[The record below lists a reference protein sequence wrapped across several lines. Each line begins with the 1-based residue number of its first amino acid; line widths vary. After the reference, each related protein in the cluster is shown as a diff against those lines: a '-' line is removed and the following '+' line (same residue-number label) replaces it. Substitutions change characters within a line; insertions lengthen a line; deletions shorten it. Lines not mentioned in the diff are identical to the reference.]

1 MKGTALIQYP
11 AFRTWQTMQKRSNN
25 SIVALAIG
33 AGLAE
38 QEMARSTHRAGAV
51 LAGVAHAERL
61 DVTSTDAQR
70 IFRTATEDMAFLA
83 IPQVVALHI
92 ELCVGTVIECQRFQG
107 VIAPH
112 NKAPEWWAV
121 PDLAKTVRFGEAET
135 TADHLMKFCVKLRN
149 TIMHGAGK
157 VDDQLVKVWSQL
169 PQPAKTRWEELTGR
183 PFTYEKVGALPDL
196 RWPEV
201 MATLAVTK
209 ESAGEINARVGWRL
223 TREQWAQV
231 IAFDYRDGSLHGR
244 RRFNSMT
251 PGRTMVDEN
260 NRPHPGQERAL
271 QRLLGHATTYYRPL
285 GMTLDELRAGR
296 AAIR

>member
-1 MKGTALIQYP
+1 MLIQYP

-38 QEMARSTHRAGAV
+38 REMARSTHTAGVV

-61 DVTSTDAQR
+61 DVTSADAQR
-70 IFRTATEDMAFLA
+70 IFRTATEDMTFLA

-92 ELCVGTVIECQRFQG
+92 ELCVGTVKECQRFQG
-107 VIAPH
+107 LIAPH
-112 NKAPEWWAV
+112 NKGPEWWSV
-121 PDLAKTVRFGEAET
+121 PDLAKTVRFSEAET

-157 VDDQLVKVWSQL
+157 VDDALVKVWSQL
-169 PQPAKTRWEELTGR
+169 PQPAKTRWEDLTGR
-183 PFTYEKVGALPDL
+183 PFTYARVGALPDL
-196 RWPEV
+196 GWREV
-201 MATLAVTK
+201 MAILAVTK
-209 ESAGEINARVGWRL
+209 ESAGEINARIGRLL

-231 IAFDYRDGSLHGR
+231 IAFDYRDGSRHGR
-244 RRFNSMT
+244 RRFNSWT
-251 PGRTMVDEN
+251 PGRTVLDQN
-260 NRPHPGQERAL
+260 NTPRPGQERAL

-285 GMTLDELRAGR
+285 GMTPDELRVGR
-296 AAIR
+296 SAIG

>member
-1 MKGTALIQYP
+1 MLIQYP
-11 AFRTWQTMQKRSNN
+11 AFRTWQTMRKRSNN

-33 AGLAE
+33 ASLAE
-38 QEMARSTHRAGAV
+38 QKMARSAHPGDTAGAV
-51 LAGVAHAERL
+51 LAGVAQAERL
-61 DVTSTDAQR
+61 DVTATDAKR
-70 IFRTATEDMAFLA
+70 IFMTATEDMAFLA

-92 ELCVGTVIECQRFQG
+92 ELCVGTVIECQRFPSLIGPQ
-107 VIAPH
+107 
-112 NKAPEWWAV
+112 KQSPEWWAV
-121 PDLAKTVRFGEAET
+121 PLLAKTVRFEEAET

-157 VDDQLVKVWSQL
+157 VDDKLIQVWRDL
-169 PQPAKTRWEELTGR
+169 PHAAKTRWEALAGR
-183 PFTYEKVGALPDL
+183 PFTYARIGALPDL

-209 ESAGEINARVGWRL
+209 ESAGEINARIGRLL

-231 IAFDYRDGSLHGR
+231 IAFDYRDGSRHGR

-251 PGRTMVDEN
+251 PGRTVVDEN
-260 NRPHPGQERAL
+260 SKPRPGQERAL

-285 GMTLDELRAGR
+285 GMTPDELRAGR
-296 AAIR
+296 EAIR

>member
-1 MKGTALIQYP
+1 VLIQYP

-38 QEMARSTHRAGAV
+38 KEMARSTHTAGVV

-92 ELCVGTVIECQRFQG
+92 ELCVRTVIECQRFPG
-107 VIAPH
+107 LIAPH
-112 NKAPEWWAV
+112 NKDPEWWPV
-121 PDLAKTVRFGEAET
+121 PDLAKTVRFDEPET

-157 VDDQLVKVWSQL
+157 VDDPLVKVWSRL
-169 PQPAKTRWEELTGR
+169 PQPAKTRWENLTGR
-183 PFTYEKVGALPDL
+183 PFTYAKVGALPDL

-209 ESAGEINARVGWRL
+209 ESAGEINARFGQLL

-231 IAFDYRDGSLHGR
+231 IAYDYRDGSQHGR
-244 RRFNSMT
+244 RRFNSTT
-251 PGRTMVDEN
+251 PGRTLVDEN
-260 NRPHPGQERAL
+260 SKPRPGQERAL

-285 GMTLDELRAGR
+285 GMALDELRAGR